1 MSTDIAVYFEHQLK
15 LLNMYAFTHPC
26 HNNTANGTESCM
38 DGDVRL
44 VDGIFNAGRVE
55 VCAFG
60 IWGTVCDDLWD
71 DLDAAV
77 VCRQLGHSAEGK
89 SLHIYL

>member
-1 MSTDIAVYFEHQLK
+1 
-15 LLNMYAFTHPC
+15 
-26 HNNTANGTESCM
+26 M

-55 VCAFG
+55 VCALG
-60 IWGTVCDDLWD
+60 IWGTVCDDSWG

-77 VCRQLGHSAEGK
+77 VCRQLGHNLGE
-89 SLHIYL
+89 SLHST